1 MEFFDLIIDNN
12 SDQTDRLYTYGS
24 ELPGLVPGSKV
35 AVSFST
41 GSRKKNAYV
50 HSVIDPPE
58 KKIRGLKYIE
68 EMNDAESLPSD
79 GIAVVDWMRGRYF
92 CRRIDA
98 VKCFTPSGRPP
109 KRTRAAITL
118 FDVEAIRKDAPVP
131 TEEQTAGIE
140 AILPSIK
147 RGEHRVFLIHGVTS
161 SGKTEIYLR
170 IIQEC
175 VAQGRTAIMLVPE
188 IALTAQMIQRFFER
202 FGGEPLAVLHS
213 KLSLGERYDQWKR
226 IKDGLVPIVVGA
238 RSAVFAPLEN
248 IGAIIVDEEH
258 ETSYKSDMTPKY
270 DTIEVATKRAA
281 LHNAVL
287 VLGSA
292 TPSMESLY
300 HSEQG
305 TYQKIVLTERF
316 NLTPLPSV
324 EIIDMRKELQEGNK
338 SIFSRELYRQTT
350 QELEKGKQVIFFLN
364 RRGYSTFLSCR
375 NCGYV
380 MSCDSCGIS
389 MTYHKMEAQAVC
401 HYCGK
406 KETVPPECPACGSK
420 YLKHFGTGT
429 EKVEEVARQTFPDAT
444 IDRLDMDT
452 AKRKGSADQILRRF
466 GRGETHILIG
476 TQLVAK
482 GLDFEHV
489 GLVGILS
496 ADLSLNI
503 PDYRSPERTFQLITQ
518 SSGRAGRGDTPG
530 RVLIQT
536 YSPDHYAIQAAAEND
551 HAGFYQQELATRR
564 NIGYPPFSDLIR
576 IVLGASEEVE
586 SAQGIEKI
594 KQLLQK
600 KVGADR
606 AMQILGPRPA
616 PLAKVNELYRYQLLI
631 KSYPGEWKIFRNA
644 IWEIKEKVIRE
655 KGRVWTL
662 SIDVNP
668 FGFL

>member
-1 MEFFDLIIDNN
+1 MEYIDLIIDNS

-50 HSVIDPPE
+50 HSVIEPPD
-58 KKIRGLKYIE
+58 KKIKGLKFIE
-68 EMNDAESLPSD
+68 EMDDTESLPSD
-79 GIAVVDWMRGRYF
+79 GIAVVDWMRSRYF

-109 KRTRAAITL
+109 KRTRVASSL
-118 FDVEAIRKDAPVP
+118 FDSDATRKAAPVP
-131 TEEQTAGIE
+131 TSEQMYGIDE
-140 AILPSIK
+140 ILPSIK
-147 RGEHRVFLIHGVTS
+147 RKEHRIFLIHGVTS

-175 VAQGRTAIMLVPE
+175 IEQGRTAIMLVPE
-188 IALTAQMIQRFFER
+188 IALTTQTIQRFFER

-213 KLSLGERYDQWKR
+213 KLSLGERYDQWKK

-270 DTIEVATKRAA
+270 DTIEVAMKRAA
-281 LHNAVL
+281 LHNAVV

-300 HSEQG
+300 HWEQG
-305 TYQKIVLTERF
+305 DYQKIVLTERF
-316 NLTPLPSV
+316 NQTPLPSV

-338 SIFSRELYRQTT
+338 SIFSRELYRQTS
-350 QELEKGKQVIFFLN
+350 QELTAGKQVIFFLN

-389 MTYHKMEAQAVC
+389 MTYHKTEAQAVC

-406 KETVPPECPACGSK
+406 KETVPPACPSCGSR

-429 EKVEEVARQTFPDAT
+429 EKVEEVARQTFPDAA
-444 IDRLDMDT
+444 IGRLDMDT

-466 GRGETHILIG
+466 GRGETQILIG

-482 GLDFEHV
+482 GLDFENV

-536 YSPDHYAIQAAAEND
+536 YSPDHYAIQAAAGND
-551 HAGFYQQELATRR
+551 HAGFYQQELDMRR
-564 NIGYPPFSDLIR
+564 RIGYPPFSDLIR
-576 IVLGASEEVE
+576 IVLGAAEEEE
-586 SAQGIEKI
+586 SSQGIKKI
-594 KQLLQK
+594 KQLLQR
-600 KVGADR
+600 KVGEDR

-631 KSYPGEWKIFRNA
+631 KSYPEEWEIFRNA
-644 IWEIKEKVIRE
+644 IWEIKEKVIKE
-655 KGRVWTL
+655 KGRVWAL